1 MLRWRACV
9 CLSVAALSAAWV
21 AETFAA
27 KAFNIKEPVLAQV
40 TNPCDPAEIV
50 FFSGTRTTSL
60 FLTENKNTFHLHGHS
75 SSQHVTGFGLATGD
89 EYNVI
94 GAEGFQLSSA
104 KGTTQ
109 TAYVRTRLI
118 RRGSNQNLVATTAIH
133 ITVNA
138 NGTVTAQTDRMEIE
152 CH

>member
-1 MLRWRACV
+1 MLAWRAFG
-9 CLSVAALSAAWV
+9 CLTVALSAAWV

-50 FFSGTRTTSL
+50 FFSGMRTTTL
-60 FLTENKNTFHLHGHS
+60 FVTENKNTFHLHGHTS
-75 SSQHVTGFGLATGD
+75 NQHVTGFGLVTGD
-89 EYNVI
+89 EYNVV
-94 GAEGFQLSSA
+94 GVEGFHLSSA

-109 TAYVRTRLI
+109 TVHMRTRLI
-118 RRGSNQNLVATTAIH
+118 RRGANQNLSVTSAMH

-138 NGTVTAQTDRMEIE
+138 NGTVTAQTDRFEIE